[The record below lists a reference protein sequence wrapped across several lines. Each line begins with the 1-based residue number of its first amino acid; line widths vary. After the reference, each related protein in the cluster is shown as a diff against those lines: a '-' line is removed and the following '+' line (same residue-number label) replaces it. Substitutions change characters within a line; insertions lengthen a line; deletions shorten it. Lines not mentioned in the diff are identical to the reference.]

1 MDTGIFDFL
10 NRQQVYIEGVKNWFG
25 RDFGRYLKLLKDAI
39 TEFLN
44 KAGVKRLGDL
54 PKAKFTALLKR
65 VDKRVNEVMSNYGSE
80 FLAEMRRFVRI
91 DLTLQRGAYSFVRP
105 EIDLSGVSLSSV
117 WSAAKDRIIP
127 ALGATAKDSVVTLV
141 NSARDKIRVRINTGY
156 VDNEPVGD
164 TVAAVT
170 NLDRDGE
177 PSTLKTIWNT
187 ARSVVSTALQ
197 HGAATASDFV
207 GKLVHD
213 CYQWCSVLDSRTS
226 PICRE
231 RNGAVYRY
239 GAGPMP
245 PAHPNCRSRAV
256 PVDCGSGLE
265 NVPTYG
271 AWLLQQSQSF
281 LTDAFSSGFAKKVA
295 DGKATQ
301 SDIPDIADYP
311 PLSLDEFELKA
322 KQLTA

>member
-1 MDTGIFDFL
+1 MDTGIFNLL

-39 TEFLN
+39 TEFLM

-54 PKAKFTALLKR
+54 SKR
-65 VDKRVNEVMSNYGSE
+65 EFNTLIKRIDKRVNEVMSNYGTE

-91 DLTLQRGAYSFVRP
+91 DLTLQRGAFSIVKP

-117 WSAAKDRIIP
+117 WSAAKDRLIP
-127 ALGATAKDSVVTLV
+127 ALGKTAKNSVVDLV
-141 NSARDKIRVRINTGY
+141 NIARDKIRVRVNTGY
-156 VDNEPVGD
+156 VDNEVVAD
-164 TVAAVT
+164 TVTAVT
-170 NLDRDGE
+170 NLEKDGE
-177 PSTLKTIWNT
+177 PSTLKTIWNA
-187 ARSVVSTALQ
+187 ARSLTSTALQ

-207 GKLVHD
+207 GRVVYD

-231 RNGAVYRY
+231 RNGQVYRY
-239 GAGPMP
+239 GAGPIP

-256 PVDCGSGLE
+256 PVDCGEGLN
-265 NVPTYG
+265 NVPSYA
-271 AWLLQQSQSF
+271 AWLLQQSQTF
-281 LTDAFSSGFAKKVA
+281 LKDAFSDEFAKRVK
-295 DGKATQ
+295 DGKVTQ
-301 SDIPDIADYP
+301 PDIPDIADYP